1 MIHHKPHLMK
11 PVVVSQLVIEG
22 TTRGIIP
29 FLEIHLP
36 FPVQLAWGYARV
48 EEGILAINLLF
59 HHQDFAYQ
67 DRASWQEGQI
77 P

>member
-22 TTRGIIP
+22 TTRGVIP

-36 FPVQLAWGYARV
+36 FSVQLAWGYARV
-48 EEGILAINLLF
+48 EERILAIYLLF
-59 HHQDFAYQ
+59 HHQHFAYQ
-67 DRASWQEGQI
+67 DRASW
-77 P
+77 